1 MVSSQV
7 KTIKLFQKYNP
18 GQGEFT
24 FKGFAAFEN
33 HVVLLFA
40 FRGPHLSA
48 TQILRC
54 ASDLQVARIFVLYY
68 RLRQNSKYFFLDSEA
83 EPEVSS
89 EEESSEE
96 ESD

>member
-1 MVSSQV
+1 M
-7 KTIKLFQKYNP
+7 
-18 GQGEFT
+18 
-24 FKGFAAFEN
+24 
-33 HVVLLFA
+33 
-40 FRGPHLSA
+40 
-48 TQILRC
+48 QILRC

-68 RLRQNSKYFFLDSEA
+68 RFRQNSKYFFLDSEA